1 MGNEYDNKEDKKDEL
16 TENDSLLEKKR
27 PRPSKLEDDDEDNII
42 KKIVKINEEIK
53 MITSTKIVKK
63 KEKIKREIEEKQKS
77 LNLLEKFEKIKKEL
91 SALLKASLYKKLNNS
106 KIIYDNREKQTVIND
121 IRYTFNE
128 YWKDNQKN

>member
-42 KKIVKINEEIK
+42 KKIVKINKEIK

-63 KEKIKREIEEKQKS
+63 KEKEKLRKNKR
-77 LNLLEKFEKIKKEL
+77 
-91 SALLKASLYKKLNNS
+91 
-106 KIIYDNREKQTVIND
+106 V
-121 IRYTFNE
+121 
-128 YWKDNQKN
+128 